1 MDFFQF
7 ILTLI
12 GIVLLLGLTAVILL
26 VYFGRKFYLS
36 WTKPYKR
43 ATDSIA
49 RLSHSTVPFL
59 REFTQNPLF
68 YRWIRTEGS
77 SSQKAFTVLFCTANQ
92 RTKQQVFSMLPR
104 EKQKKLH
111 YVVKKTKQ
119 ITSEDMEMTA
129 MKVKE
134 FLKQES
140 QQLSKPKDFS
150 FYKLYFY
157 DRYPD
162 ALKHIEMYKRSV
174 NPSLQRSIDDVT
186 ISVLHAIPFYQ
197 ENRMFE
203 QQHKLETFLMKDLV
217 DMLSLI
223 AQIPPAQRSEKEEE
237 LTVYLNGFQKEMEAV
252 ERNIRNAVDYD
263 LQVKMRAAKE
273 KFKN

>member
-1 MDFFQF
+1 MGFFEF
-7 ILTLI
+7 ILLLI
-12 GIVLLLGLTAVILL
+12 GIVLLIGLTAVILL
-26 VYFGRKFYLS
+26 AYFGRKFYVS
-36 WTKPYKR
+36 WKKPYKR
-43 ATDSIA
+43 ATDSME

-59 REFTQNPLF
+59 QEFTQHPLF
-68 YRWIRTEGS
+68 YRWIRKEGS
-77 SSQKAFTVLFCTANQ
+77 GSQKAFTVLFCTTNE
-92 RTKQQVFSMLPR
+92 RTKEQVFSMLPK

-111 YVVKKTKQ
+111 YTVKTTKQ
-119 ITSEDMEMTA
+119 ITSEDMEMTT

-134 FLKQES
+134 FLKREL
-140 QQLSKPKDFS
+140 QQPSKPTDFS

-186 ISVLHAIPFYQ
+186 ISVLQAIPYYQ

-237 LTVYLNGFQKEMEAV
+237 LTIYLKGFQKEMETV
-252 ERNIRNAVDYD
+252 ERNIRNAVDHD

>member
-1 MDFFQF
+1 MNFFQF

-12 GIVLLLGLTAVILL
+12 GIVLLLGFTAVILL
-26 VYFGRKFYLS
+26 AYFGRKFYLS

-43 ATDSIA
+43 AADSME

-59 REFTQNPLF
+59 QEFTQDPLF

-77 SSQKAFTVLFCTANQ
+77 RNQKAFTVLFCTANQ
-92 RTKQQVFSMLPR
+92 RTKEHVFSMLPR

-111 YVVKKTKQ
+111 YTVKTTKQ
-119 ITSEDMEMTA
+119 ITSEDMEMTT
-129 MKVKE
+129 MKIKE
-134 FLKQES
+134 FLRQES
-140 QQLSKPKDFS
+140 QQQSKPKDFS

-162 ALKHIEMYKRSV
+162 ALKDIEMYKRSV

-186 ISVLHAIPFYQ
+186 ISVLHAIPYYQ

-223 AQIPPAQRSEKEEE
+223 AQIPPAQRSGKEEE
-237 LTVYLNGFQKEMEAV
+237 LAVYLKGFQKEMEAV

>member
-7 ILTLI
+7 VLILI

-26 VYFGRKFYLS
+26 AYFGRKLYIS

-43 ATDSIA
+43 ATESME

-59 REFTQNPLF
+59 QEFTQHPLF

-92 RTKQQVFSMLPR
+92 RTKEQVFSMLPK

-111 YVVKKTKQ
+111 YNVKTTKQ
-119 ITSEDMEMTA
+119 VTSEDMEMTT

-140 QQLSKPKDFS
+140 QQPSKPKDFS

-162 ALKHIEMYKRSV
+162 ALKGIEMYKRSV
-174 NPSLQRSIDDVT
+174 NPSLQKSINDVT
-186 ISVLHAIPFYQ
+186 ISVLHAIPYYQ

-223 AQIPPAQRSEKEEE
+223 AQIPIAQRSEKEEE
-237 LTVYLNGFQKEMEAV
+237 LAVYLKGFQKEMEAV
-252 ERNIRNAVDYD
+252 EHNIRNAVDYD

>member
-1 MDFFQF
+1 MGFFEF
-7 ILTLI
+7 ILLLI
-12 GIVLLLGLTAVILL
+12 GIVLLIGLTAVILL
-26 VYFGRKFYLS
+26 AYFGRKFYVS

-43 ATDSIA
+43 ATDSME

-59 REFTQNPLF
+59 QEFTQHPLF

-77 SSQKAFTVLFCTANQ
+77 SSQKAFTVLFCTTNA
-92 RTKQQVFSMLPR
+92 RTKEQVFSMLPK

-111 YVVKKTKQ
+111 YTVKTTKQ
-119 ITSEDMEMTA
+119 VTSEDMEMTT

-134 FLKQES
+134 FLKREL
-140 QQLSKPKDFS
+140 QQPSKPQDFS

-162 ALKHIEMYKRSV
+162 ALKRIEMYKRSV

-186 ISVLHAIPFYQ
+186 ISVLQAIPYYQ

-237 LTVYLNGFQKEMEAV
+237 LTIYLKGFQKEMEAV
-252 ERNIRNAVDYD
+252 ERNIRNAVDHD

>member
-1 MDFFQF
+1 MGFFEF
-7 ILTLI
+7 ILLLI

-26 VYFGRKFYLS
+26 AYFGRKFYVS
-36 WTKPYKR
+36 WKKPYKR
-43 ATDSIA
+43 TTDSME

-59 REFTQNPLF
+59 QEFTQHPLF

-77 SSQKAFTVLFCTANQ
+77 SSQKAFTVLFCTANE
-92 RTKQQVFSMLPR
+92 RTKEQIFSMLPR

-111 YVVKKTKQ
+111 YTVKTTKQ
-119 ITSEDMEMTA
+119 VTSEDMEMTT

-134 FLKQES
+134 FLKREL
-140 QQLSKPKDFS
+140 QQPSKPNDFS

-162 ALKHIEMYKRSV
+162 ALKHIQMYKRSV
-174 NPSLQRSIDDVT
+174 NPSLQRCIDDVT
-186 ISVLHAIPFYQ
+186 ISVLQAIPYYQ

-237 LTVYLNGFQKEMEAV
+237 LTIYLKGFQKEMEAV